1 MIRKLEL
8 NNFTVFKKASFT
20 FGDKLNIIV
29 GENGSGKTQLLKYLY
44 ATSVLYSS
52 IHKKHPGTFSM
63 EPEPQDIK
71 MFLDIFKID
80 EIHDLV
86 NTGYETEKK
95 KLFLQGPRSGDA
107 GTNIIPRELPTCQG
121 SIIQTRISYNYNGEE
136 HPYDLECN
144 YCNKMYV
151 TNRLRP
157 DDKTITP
164 DAIPQALFIPA
175 REMLTVYPHYQ
186 SLSQEFE
193 LPYDSTYDNL
203 VTKLGLPYKKQLTRE
218 YGEIVEAIEAAIDG
232 KIFLRD
238 EKFYY
243 HPNSAP
249 SGVNYDINMTAEGWR
264 KLGTIL
270 QLLRNGSLRSGMV
283 LVWDE
288 PEANLNPKL
297 IRLMAKTILELA
309 RLGIQVFCATQSL
322 FLVNELEILLAQ
334 QKTTDGVRFFNLR
347 KGKAPQQGDAF
358 SALKNT
364 LLLDE
369 ALMQS
374 DRYMAEEV

>member
-1 MIRKLEL
+1 MIKKLEL
-8 NNFTVFKKASFT
+8 KNFTAFKEASFT
-20 FGDKLNIIV
+20 FGDKLNVIV

-52 IHKKHPGTFSM
+52 IHKKHPGVFSM
-63 EPEPQDIK
+63 DPEPQDIK

-95 KLFLQGPRSGDA
+95 KLFLQGPRSRDA

-121 SIIQTRISYNYNGEE
+121 SIVQTRISYIYNGEE

-144 YCNKMYV
+144 YYTMHV

-157 DDKTITP
+157 DDNTITP

-186 SLSQEFE
+186 SLAKEFI
-193 LPYDSTYDNL
+193 LPYDATFDNL
-203 VTKLGLPYKKQLTRE
+203 ITKLGIPYKRQLPKE
-218 YGEIVEAIEAAIDG
+218 YEAIVAAIEKAIDG

-249 SGVNYDINMTAEGWR
+249 TGTNYDINMAAEGWR
-264 KLGTIL
+264 QLGTIL
-270 QLLRNGSLRSGMV
+270 QLLRNGSLHSGMV
-283 LVWDE
+283 LLWDE
-288 PEANLNPKL
+288 PEANLNPQL
-297 IRLMAKTILELA
+297 ICLAAQMILDLYKT
-309 RLGIQVFCATQSL
+309 GIQVFIATQSL

-334 QKTTDGVRFFNLR
+334 QKTTDGVRFFNLQ
-347 KGKAPQQGDAF
+347 KGKAPQQGDTF

-369 ALMQS
+369 ALGQS